1 MKLVSK
7 SYLEIK
13 KSKFYG
19 YLYEINSKYDIDII
33 LNDLKSSNKGYR
45 HMPYAYRISNTA
57 GKSNDKE
64 PGDIGLAFYNILDR
78 NNLNSHLLVVLRY
91 FGGVKLGAGNLF
103 RAYTNAANLCINNND
118 NT

>member
-19 YLYEINSKYDIDII
+19 FLYEITSKDEIDAI

-45 HMPYAYRISNTA
+45 HMPYAYKISNTA

-78 NNLNSHLLVVLRY
+78 NNLFSNFCVYKNFTIS
-91 FGGVKLGAGNLF
+91 K
-103 RAYTNAANLCINNND
+103 
-118 NT
+118 